1 LNAAH
6 WRCDI
11 LGEGLRSEALRW
23 GFEDLLAKKELTY
36 MRGDK
41 QKVVNLETTFAGYMI
56 SESSSETCISF
67 ELDTLQDPRAALRPA
82 VLIYEAQRIAAQ
94 AGVDGLQGIDSLKVC
109 RTSQAHVSENG
120 LLVKPL

>member
-1 LNAAH
+1 MRAIRFLRAH
-6 WRCDI
+6 LKR
-11 LGEGLRSEALRW
+11 A
-23 GFEDLLAKKELTY
+23 FH
-36 MRGDK
+36 
-41 QKVVNLETTFAGYMI
+41 
-56 SESSSETCISF
+56 ISF